1 MPAPGDP
8 PLPQRVLAAADD
20 AARAAADWWRSAGIG
35 ARARALP
42 DTLTEQLDTLLDRIV
57 AGAIDDPLEIHTV
70 DDVRARLA
78 EAPATG
84 GGPAGWV
91 TALAGR
97 TKRTLSVGGRA
108 VPLSMAAK
116 FVSEL

>member
-78 EAPATG
+78 EAPRPGAAPRG
-84 GGPAGWV
+84 GSPRSR
-91 TALAGR
+91 AGR
-97 TKRTLSVGGRA
+97 SARCRS
-108 VPLSMAAK
+108 AAGP
-116 FVSEL
+116 SRSRWPRSSSPSS